1 MKPLQ
6 LEEAE
11 ISKLL
16 FDASAAGGEQGA
28 SMALPHGAGRL
39 LWEEFNL
46 DQGVKV
52 TVSQGWLDKPVA
64 VMGKDSCGLEIGFQL
79 GTSRRVSIGDQE
91 IVDDPQPLYSIYK
104 SAGGQDFEIVEQPT
118 RDAAFVEFSF
128 EPGAVE
134 RLCPVLDHSLNA
146 LLARGLDVGN
156 ALLFKRPLPPSM
168 AEAARRLARPYG
180 GEGSRA
186 LAAKRDAF
194 ALLGL
199 LTNECFDGEPL
210 SDAGRARQAA
220 EILRSELANPPDLG
234 ALAKAVGS
242 KPHRLSAAFRAE
254 FDMTPSM
261 FVRSERMQ
269 RASERLRGGQVHIA
283 SLAWELGYRS
293 TSHFVQAFRD
303 WHGVTPA
310 RFGRMGAGSKND
322 ILSD

>member
-11 ISKLL
+11 ISKLMV
-16 FDASAAGGEQGA
+16 DASAGGDERTKA
-28 SMALPHGAGRL
+28 MALPHGAGRL
-39 LWEEFNL
+39 LWEEFSL
-46 DQGVKV
+46 DHGVKV
-52 TVSQGWLDKPVA
+52 TVSQGRLDKPVA
-64 VMGKDSCGLEIGFQL
+64 MFGKDSCGLEIGFQL
-79 GTSRRVSIGDQE
+79 GTSRRVLIGDQE
-91 IVDDPQPLYSIYK
+91 IVDDAQPLYSIYK

-128 EPGAVE
+128 EPGAIE
-134 RLCPVLDHSLNA
+134 RLCPALDHSVHT
-146 LLARGLDVGN
+146 LLSRGLDVGN
-156 ALLFKRPLPPSM
+156 ALLFKRPLPPAM
-168 AEAARRLARPYG
+168 AEAARRLARPDG
-180 GEGSRA
+180 AEGSRT

-199 LTNECFDGEPL
+199 LTNECFSGEPL
-210 SDAGRARQAA
+210 SDTGRARQAA
-220 EILRSELANPPDLG
+220 EILRSELADPPDLA
-234 ALAKAVGS
+234 ALAKAVGA
-242 KPHRLSAAFRAE
+242 KPHRLSAAFRTE

-261 FVRSERMQ
+261 FVRAERMQ
-269 RASERLRGGQVHIA
+269 RASERLRGGPVHIA

-310 RFGRMGAGSKND
+310 RFGRVESCPKHD